1 MVHFGPKNDDMVL
14 SLLWICF
21 KDFFKILHRKGAK
34 KEEN

>member
-21 KDFFKILHRKGAK
+21 KDFFKILHGKEAK
-34 KEEN
+34 KQEN